1 MLPLET
7 KQSGG
12 KLLPHSD
19 LRGGVF
25 LEEVSRSR
33 KRNRDILLGT
43 WNVRSLYRAGAL
55 MAAARELAR
64 YKLDLVGVQEV
75 RWEKEGTVKAG
86 DYSFSM
92 GKEMKIISWEQG
104 FLYITE

>member
-12 KLLPHSD
+12 KLRPHSD
-19 LRGGVF
+19 LRGGGVF
-25 LEEVSRSR
+25 LEELSRSR

-55 MAAARELAR
+55 MAAAKEMAR

-75 RWEKEGTVKAG
+75 RWEKEGTVKTG
-86 DYSFSM
+86 DYSFS
-92 GKEMKIISWEQG
+92 
-104 FLYITE
+104 

>member
-1 MLPLET
+1 
-7 KQSGG
+7 
-12 KLLPHSD
+12 
-19 LRGGVF
+19 VF

-64 YKLDLVGVQEV
+64 IFRKLEGIVGTGWSWLRIGTGGGHLWV
-75 RWEKEGTVKAG
+75 R
-86 DYSFSM
+86 
-92 GKEMKIISWEQG
+92 
-104 FLYITE
+104 

>member
-19 LRGGVF
+19 LLGGVF

-33 KRNRDILLGT
+33 KRNRDLLLGT
-43 WNVRSLYRAGAL
+43 WNVRSLYGAGAL
-55 MAAARELAR
+55 MAAARELPNMIPKTQSGIEPATLR
-64 YKLDLVGVQEV
+64 HVAQYLNKPRHRVPLSV
-75 RWEKEGTVKAG
+75 R
-86 DYSFSM
+86 
-92 GKEMKIISWEQG
+92 
-104 FLYITE
+104 

>member
-7 KQSGG
+7 KPSEG

-19 LRGGVF
+19 FRGGWGVF
-25 LEEVSRSR
+25 IEEVSRSR

-43 WNVRSLYRAGAL
+43 WNVRNLYRAGSL
-55 MAAARELAR
+55 MVAARELAR

-86 DYSFSM
+86 DYSFL
-92 GKEMKIISWEQG
+92 WERK
-104 FLYITE
+104 

>member
-1 MLPLET
+1 
-7 KQSGG
+7 
-12 KLLPHSD
+12 
-19 LRGGVF
+19 VF
-25 LEEVSRSR
+25 LEEVSRSH

-75 RWEKEGTVKAG
+75 WEKEGTVKAG
-86 DYSFSM
+86 DYNFFY
-92 GKEMKIISWEQG
+92 GEGNENHQLGTG
-104 FLYITE
+104 FFVHHRIVSGVKRVEFVSDRV

>member
-7 KQSGG
+7 KQFGD

-19 LRGGVF
+19 LRKGVF
-25 LEEVSRSR
+25 LEDVSRSR

-43 WNVRSLYRAGAL
+43 WNIRSLYREGSL

-64 YKLDLVGVQEV
+64 YKLDLVGV
-75 RWEKEGTVKAG
+75 
-86 DYSFSM
+86 
-92 GKEMKIISWEQG
+92 
-104 FLYITE
+104 

>member
-1 MLPLET
+1 MLPLGI

-19 LRGGVF
+19 LWGGGGF

-43 WNVRSLYRAGAL
+43 WNVKMHL
-55 MAAARELAR
+55 
-64 YKLDLVGVQEV
+64 QEV
-75 RWEKEGTVKAG
+75 GGGRG
-86 DYSFSM
+86 DWM
-92 GKEMKIISWEQG
+92 
-104 FLYITE
+104 

>member
-1 MLPLET
+1 MET

-19 LRGGVF
+19 LRGGGVF
-25 LEEVSRSR
+25 LEEVSCSR

-55 MAAARELAR
+55 MAAAKELTR
-64 YKLDLVGVQEV
+64 YSLDLVGVQEV
-75 RWEKEGTVKAG
+75 RWEKEA
-86 DYSFSM
+86 
-92 GKEMKIISWEQG
+92 Q
-104 FLYITE
+104 

>member
-7 KQSGG
+7 KQSQG
-12 KLLPHSD
+12 KLLSHSD

-25 LEEVSRSR
+25 LKEVSLSC

-55 MAAARELAR
+55 MAAARELAT

-86 DYSFSM
+86 DYSFFL
-92 GKEMKIISWEQG
+92 WERK
-104 FLYITE
+104 

>member
-1 MLPLET
+1 MLPLEI

-19 LRGGVF
+19 LRAGVF
-25 LEEVSRSR
+25 LEKVSHSR

-43 WNVRSLYRAGAL
+43 WNVRSLCRAGSL

-64 YKLDLVGVQEV
+64 YKLDLVGVQVV
-75 RWEKEGTVKAG
+75 RWDKEGTVKAG

-92 GKEMKIISWEQG
+92 ERK
-104 FLYITE
+104 